1 MEQQS
6 TPPPLAAEYYR
17 RHVARVR
24 QLAGEATTQAI
35 REQLLDV
42 AAQYERL
49 AERVDAATL
58 RVEPAIW
65 DAAAGDPSQA
75 GGLNMATHKFAV
87 GQVVRFTPNRTERDH
102 ITQAQRQF
110 KIVRL
115 LPETSSVFQYR
126 VKSQLDGHER
136 VVREDQLARV

>member
-1 MEQQS
+1 MEQPPP
-6 TPPPLAAEYYR
+6 TPPLPAEYYR
-17 RHVARVR
+17 RHVVRVR
-24 QLAGEATTQAI
+24 QLASEATTPAI
-35 REQLLDV
+35 REQLMDV

-58 RVEPAIW
+58 RLEPVIW
-65 DAAAGDPSQA
+65 DDTASNPAQA
-75 GGLNMATHKFAV
+75 GGSNMTTHRFAV
-87 GQVVRFTPNRTERDH
+87 GQLVRFTPDRAERDR
-102 ITQAQRQF
+102 ISQTQRQF

>member
-1 MEQQS
+1 MEQPLA
-6 TPPPLAAEYYR
+6 PPPLPAEYYR

-24 QLAGEATTQAI
+24 QLAGGATTPAI
-35 REQLLDV
+35 REQLLGI

-49 AERVDAATL
+49 AELVDAATL
-58 RVEPAIW
+58 RVDPAIW
-65 DAAAGDPSQA
+65 DDAVSGSPQA
-75 GGLNMATHKFAV
+75 GGLYMATHRFAV
-87 GQVVRFTPNRTERDH
+87 GQLVRFTPDRIERDLS
-102 ITQAQRQF
+102 TAQRQF

-115 LPETSSVFQYR
+115 LPEAASVFQYR